1 MRTVLT
7 IARREM
13 SSYFQS
19 PMAYIVAA
27 LFLFIAA
34 VLFFP
39 TFFIFN
45 RAELRGLF
53 QLLPVLFSFFVP
65 ALTMRMI
72 SEERKSGT
80 IETLITLPAEPFQII
95 LGKYL
100 ASFSFVAA
108 LLLPTLLYLLV
119 IGPAGR
125 IDPGPVI
132 GGYLGALLLGAAY
145 AAVGIFASSTSS
157 NQIVAFVIALG
168 LCLLLTFVD
177 RFLIFL
183 PPVLLQGVEYLSA
196 GYHFDTVARG
206 ILDTRSLIYFVSLS
220 LISLIGAVRGVEARR

>member
-145 AAVGIFASSTSS
+145 AAVGLFASSTSS